1 MSIMQQR
8 QYLCIASAERT
19 VKVNFIN
26 REKVIKAKDNKSI
39 VTWMR
44 KHDSQK
50 LETNEEFML
59 AYSRRK
65 DLYDNKQLRPD
76 NENVFVEDLLKQG
89 YIEIL
94 D

>member
-1 MSIMQQR
+1 M
-8 QYLCIASAERT
+8 
-19 VKVNFIN
+19 KVHFIR
-26 REKVIKAKDNKSI
+26 REKIVKTKDNKAL
-39 VTWMR
+39 VVWMR
-44 KHDSQK
+44 KHDSQR

-65 DLYDNKQLRPD
+65 DLYDKKHLRYA
-76 NENVFVEDLLKQG
+76 NEDTFVEDLIKHG